1 MSAPAFFEGGETRLE
16 MMLSE
21 IRGIGPARLKA
32 LNDAGIFSVRDLA
45 MLLPRD
51 YRDLSAITPL
61 DALIAGQPA
70 AVRVRV
76 TGEAREQRAKKLLI
90 TKAFVTDGETVIQA
104 VWYNQPWLKK
114 QLTRDRE
121 LLLYGKPEWKKGV
134 LMLVSPTIEQ
144 SAGLIPVYRAIA
156 GIPPKALRA
165 TIERALDACDS
176 SWIDELPESIRARY
190 GLCERNF
197 ALRNAHFPVSR
208 EALSEA
214 RRRLAFEELL
224 LYQVALR
231 LIRNVGRKGVRMDFA
246 LDRLDAF
253 WKTLPFPPTNAQR
266 RVALEIANDL
276 RSDRAMTRMVQG
288 RCV

>member
-1 MSAPAFFEGGETRLE
+1 
-16 MMLSE
+16 MLSQ

-61 DALIAGQPA
+61 DALVAGQPA

-121 LLLYGKPEWKKGV
+121 LLLYGKP
-134 LMLVSPTIEQ
+134 
-144 SAGLIPVYRAIA
+144 
-156 GIPPKALRA
+156 
-165 TIERALDACDS
+165 
-176 SWIDELPESIRARY
+176 
-190 GLCERNF
+190 
-197 ALRNAHFPVSR
+197 
-208 EALSEA
+208 
-214 RRRLAFEELL
+214 
-224 LYQVALR
+224 
-231 LIRNVGRKGVRMDFA
+231 
-246 LDRLDAF
+246 
-253 WKTLPFPPTNAQR
+253 
-266 RVALEIANDL
+266 
-276 RSDRAMTRMVQG
+276 
-288 RCV
+288 